1 MLEFSE
7 KIEEKKKT
15 LDDFC
20 HILSSRCHKI
30 LCAPIK
36 NQFAHLARPSVIPE
50 QAPTI
55 HDSSSATASHYWP
68 PSSTRC
74 GCCLIN
80 VCSLRLHHFLIK
92 RSLRRLL
99 EDSSARIK
107 KKKKVTWTALG
118 SRPRSDCRGPRSD
131 DPTSRRTT
139 EMSAA
144 DATRDSEKCGVL
156 AWLRPPLPLCQ
167 TRHNRP
173 MFHRR
178 LPTGTNDRP

>member
-1 MLEFSE
+1 MLEFSQ

-15 LDDFC
+15 LNDFC

-30 LCAPIK
+30 ICGPIK

-50 QAPTI
+50 QASTI

-80 VCSLRLHHFLIK
+80 VCSLRLHHILIK

-107 KKKKVTWTALG
+107 KKKGHVDR
-118 SRPRSDCRGPRSD
+118 SRVKASERLPRPRSD

-139 EMSAA
+139 EMSAV